1 MQTTTMHTRA
11 DVNTDTMNTLSDVSP
26 MHSLAD
32 VSPNSMHTLAD
43 VSPSTMHALPDVSSV
58 TLNPATPIKPRIT
71 VVIPTYNEAKNLVHV
86 LPAIPDCV
94 DEVILVD
101 GNSRDGTVEVARE
114 LMPNIIV
121 IMQEGKKGKGDALKL
136 GFAAATGDIIVMID
150 ADGSTDPREIPAYIK
165 PLLEGYAFAKGSR
178 FMKGGGSFD
187 ITPLRRLGNL
197 GLCWIVNVLYWRK
210 FSDLCYGYNAF
221 WRYCL
226 DYIDV
231 DCDGFEIET
240 LIALRITKANYRVA
254 EVPSYEYE
262 RIHGESNLRTF
273 RDGFRVLQTIMR
285 EFVKRVNP
293 TTQIRHLFD

>member
-1 MQTTTMHTRA
+1 MTAIEMSGAGGMMQTRTVEVPVVIANERGAMKT
-11 DVNTDTMNTLSDVSP
+11 V
-26 MHSLAD
+26 
-32 VSPNSMHTLAD
+32 
-43 VSPSTMHALPDVSSV
+43 
-58 TLNPATPIKPRIT
+58 KPRIS
-71 VVIPTYNEAKNLVHV
+71 VVIPTYNEARNLEHV

-101 GNSRDGTVEVARE
+101 GNSRDDTVAVARE
-114 LMPNIIV
+114 LLPSIIV
-121 IMQEGKKGKGDALKL
+121 IMQQGKKGKGDALKL

-150 ADGSTDPREIPAYIK
+150 ADGSTDPREIPAYIQ

-197 GLCWIVNVLYWRK
+197 ALCWIVNILYWRK

-226 DYIDV
+226 DYIEV

-273 RDGFRVLQTIMR
+273 RDGWRVLQTIFR

-293 TTQIRHLFD
+293 ETQVRHLFD